1 MGARVMQT
9 SLRRSGNVV
18 IVDVVGDI
26 DLHNSPGLRKTLLE
40 TLRQAQR
47 VVVNLEQVRYIDSSG
62 IASLVE
68 GLKESQSLK
77 NRFILFGLSKAAR
90 EVLRLTRLIN
100 VFEVYETEQQALDA

>member
-1 MGARVMQT
+1 MQT
-9 SLRRSGNVV
+9 SLRRLDNVV

-26 DLHNSPGLRKTLLE
+26 DLQNSPRLRKTLLE
-40 TLRQAQR
+40 VLQQTPR

-100 VFEVYETEQQALDA
+100 VFEVYETEKQALDA

>member
-1 MGARVMQT
+1 MQT
-9 SLRRSGNVV
+9 SLRHLDNVV

-26 DLHNSPGLRKTLLE
+26 DLHNSPRLRKTLLE
-40 TLRQAQR
+40 VLQQTPR

>member
-1 MGARVMQT
+1 MGARNMQT
-9 SLRRSGNVV
+9 SLRRLDSVV

-26 DLHNSPGLRKTLLE
+26 DLHNSPRLRKTLLE
-40 TLRQAQR
+40 TLQQASR

>member
-1 MGARVMQT
+1 MQT
-9 SLRRSGNVV
+9 SLRQSGNAV

-26 DLHNSPGLRKTLLE
+26 DLQNSPRLRKTLLE
-40 TLRQAQR
+40 ALQQSPR
-47 VVVNLEQVRYIDSSG
+47 VIVNLQQVHYIDSSG

-77 NRFILFGLSKAAR
+77 KRFILFGLSKPAR

-100 VFEVYETEQQALDA
+100 VFEVCETEEQALKA

>member
-1 MGARVMQT
+1 MQT
-9 SLRRSGNVV
+9 SLRRSGNIV

-26 DLHNSPGLRKTLLE
+26 DLHNSPRLRKTLLQ
-40 TLRQAQR
+40 TLQEAQR

-77 NRFILFGLSKAAR
+77 SRFILFGLSKAAR

-100 VFEVYETEQQALDA
+100 VFEVYETEKQALDA